1 MSQPLPTEDDK
12 EELLLSCRY
21 GDTEDVQLFVSKF
34 GPEPLNEV
42 RDDSGNSVLHM
53 ACGNGHL
60 GTSLFLMPYSFNL
73 NCARHSPE
81 TIDYL
86 LTVVS
91 PTLLSAQNDARST
104 PLHWA
109 ALNSHLPIVQ
119 RLVQF
124 PEGPGKNLIDIK
136 NASGR
141 TPLGEAENVG
151 WDEGAKWMVEVMN
164 LEDGDKEEK
173 QAEEVEVGPED
184 IEVEIQDAEG
194 KVARMKISPQASS
207 EPSKS
212 S

>member
-1 MSQPLPTEDDK
+1 MALSLPTEDDK
-12 EELLLSCRY
+12 EDLLLSCRY
-21 GDTEDVQLFVSKF
+21 GDTEDVKLFVDRF
-34 GPEPLNEV
+34 GPDPLNEV

-60 GTSLFLMPYSFNL
+60 
-73 NCARHSPE
+73 
-81 TIDYL
+81 DYL
-86 LTVVS
+86 LSVVS
-91 PTLLSAQNDARST
+91 PTLLSAQNNARST

-109 ALNSHLPIVQ
+109 ALNSHLPVVQ

-124 PEGPGKNLIDIK
+124 PNGPGKDLIDIK

-151 WDEGAKWMVEVMN
+151 WDEGAKWLVQVMN
-164 LEDGDKEEK
+164 LDDGDKEEK
-173 QAEEVEVGPED
+173 QADEGVEVGPED

-194 KVARMKISPQASS
+194 KVARMKISPQGSD
-207 EPSKS
+207 PSKS